1 MGVAISELIPR
12 KEIVLGELAGQK
24 LALDAFNALYH
35 FLSVIRDRM
44 TGEPLRDRGG
54 NVTSHLVGV
63 LDRTVTFLEFGIK
76 PVYVFN
82 GKYPRFKERTVR
94 KRRALRDE
102 ALMRWK
108 DAVRKGKP
116 ALKYARAATRV
127 DAGVVTSSKRLL
139 DLMGV
144 PWVQAPS
151 EGEAQCSW
159 MGQRGLVFATAS
171 QDLDSLLFGSP
182 RLVRNLSAVRKEEL
196 SSPEVAAAADPELIV
211 LADVL
216 KSLGLSREQL
226 VLLGL
231 LVGTDYNE
239 GIKGVGPA
247 TALRLVKDY
256 QTLENLLAKFPL
268 PGQSDVRKVYAF
280 FLDPPHTDVVQM
292 AWKAPDVD
300 GLLEFL
306 VAGHDFSPERAGNAV
321 RRLQTAFDKGSN
333 L

>member
-1 MGVAISELIPR
+1 
-12 KEIVLGELAGQK
+12 
-24 LALDAFNALYH
+24 
-35 FLSVIRDRM
+35 
-44 TGEPLRDRGG
+44 
-54 NVTSHLVGV
+54 
-63 LDRTVTFLEFGIK
+63 
-76 PVYVFN
+76 
-82 GKYPRFKERTVR
+82 
-94 KRRALRDE
+94 
-102 ALMRWK
+102 
-108 DAVRKGKP
+108 
-116 ALKYARAATRV
+116 
-127 DAGVVTSSKRLL
+127 
-139 DLMGV
+139 
-144 PWVQAPS
+144 
-151 EGEAQCSW
+151 